1 MPIPEGTFLIQRPLG
16 PSNLPPKHLTTS
28 GDWLNLCSLNHRI
41 FKDRLGMGDL
51 VSCFQFSN
59 DLKLTAVDNDDMN
72 SYLLAAYPAFSGLY
86 TLSHVI
92 LPRGIILIVML
103 RKLKSREATSVTQD
117 TQQISEQR
125 VGRKLVLIWPSL
137 STAASVFLFV
147 FFSFL

>member
-1 MPIPEGTFLIQRPLG
+1 
-16 PSNLPPKHLTTS
+16 
-28 GDWLNLCSLNHRI
+28 
-41 FKDRLGMGDL
+41 MGDL